1 MISDPNNFPKSFDI
15 PGFVSESRPE
25 LQEVRSVSR
34 RSEQPLFFARY
45 RHDKPNLGLLEP
57 TPLADQVTVAVELR
71 PFRPINVFCDGRHKR
86 KPASKPGALALYDL
100 RKSWCADIRDPFDNL
115 SVYIPFS
122 SFRDFAAERGSSF
135 LELGYDVEE
144 VRYDTVMLHLM
155 QATLPVLERPREV
168 STLYLESLFLAVRDH
183 IAATYGKFSTKTTLK
198 QWGLTARQLRHALEY
213 IEANLSEDVS
223 LADIADACAASIS
236 SLARGFKTALG
247 VSPHRW
253 VLNRRIALAQR
264 LMYEGATPLSEVA
277 ASCGFADQSHLTRVF
292 MRHVGSSPAT
302 WRRKAQQ

>member
-1 MISDPNNFPKSFDI
+1 MISDPNGFPKSFDI

-25 LQEVRSVSR
+25 LQEIRSVSH

-45 RHDKPNLGLLEP
+45 RHDRPNLGLLEP
-57 TPLADQVTVAVELR
+57 TPLADRVTVAVELR

-86 KPASKPGALALYDL
+86 KPASRPGALALYDL

-122 SFRDFAAERGSSF
+122 SFRDFAAERDNSF
-135 LELGYDVEE
+135 LELRYDVEE
-144 VRYDTVMLHLM
+144 VHYDEVMLHLM
-155 QATLPVLERPREV
+155 QAALPVLERPREV
-168 STLYLESLFLAVRDH
+168 STLYLDFLFLAVRDH
-183 IAATYGKFSTKTTLK
+183 IAATYATFSRKTTRSG
-198 QWGLTARQLRHALEY
+198 WGLTARQLRHALEY

-223 LADIADACAASIS
+223 LGDIADAGAASIS

-264 LMYEGATPLSEVA
+264 LMYEGAMPLSEVA

-292 MRHVGSSPAT
+292 ARKVGSSPTA
-302 WRRKAQQ
+302 WRRKTQR